1 MALKLVWSKRAE
13 QGYARIVRH
22 LEEEWTDKEVS
33 NFVRETKRFFDLLA
47 ETPHMLEPTGSNQ
60 YLYRGPINRLTIL
73 TYHYK
78 PRKKEIVLVNIRGA
92 RQKPHK
98 K

>member
-47 ETPHMLEPTGSNQ
+47 ENPHMLEPTGSHQ

-73 TYHYK
+73 IIINQE
-78 PRKKEIVLVNIRGA
+78 RR
-92 RQKPHK
+92 R
-98 K
+98 

>member
-13 QGYARIVRH
+13 EGYASIARY

-33 NFVRETKRFFDLLA
+33 NFVRETKHFFDLLK
-47 ETPHMLEPTGSNQ
+47 ENPHMLESTGSQKN
-60 YLYRGPINRLTIL
+60 LYRGPINRLTIL
-73 TYHYK
+73 TYRYK

-92 RQKPHK
+92 RQKPQE
-98 K
+98 